1 MKAIRLLIAAIP
13 GPDPMLSKGR
23 PRKASHRLKLS
34 PLSMKKHQLLAALCA
49 GALALS
55 ACSETGERINNA
67 SSVSEMATNDTAVVY
82 NNNRP
87 WDAASYEREPVIDE
101 PGLRSYAVEL
111 RGSEARNV
119 YAMEQDVL
127 FDTDKAKLRAAAD
140 EKLTKVS
147 ESIRSRMKDGKVQ
160 IQVYG
165 HTDSRAG
172 KAYNKELGRDRA
184 QAVADWLMKN
194 GKFDASKITV
204 ESKGQTEPAA
214 TNETAAGRQENRR
227 VEIVVIQS

>member
-1 MKAIRLLIAAIP
+1 
-13 GPDPMLSKGR
+13 
-23 PRKASHRLKLS
+23 
-34 PLSMKKHQLLAALCA
+34 MKKLQLALSFFA
-49 GALALS
+49 GVLVLS
-55 ACSETGERINNA
+55 ACSETGKRIDNA
-67 SSVSEMATNDTAVVY
+67 TSVSEMATNDTAVVY
-82 NNNRP
+82 DNNRP
-87 WDAASYEREPVIDE
+87 WNAASYDREPVIDE
-101 PGLRSYAVEL
+101 PGLRSYAVEM
-111 RGSEARNV
+111 RGSDTRNV

-127 FDTDKAKLRAAAD
+127 FDTDKATLRPAAD

-172 KAYNKELGRDRA
+172 EAYNEALGRDRA

-204 ESKGQTEPAA
+204 ESKGQTEPVA

-227 VEIVVIQS
+227 VEIVVIRS